1 MMEIILYLYRK
12 CRSLITMGMPISVL
26 REENIFEK
34 IISVKYDIANDEM
47 YKFDEYEK
55 DIDAFYN
62 RVMEK
67 NA

>member
-1 MMEIILYLYRK
+1 
-12 CRSLITMGMPISVL
+12 MGMPISVL